1 MSSHPLTLL
10 DYLSLAPTRCALPG
24 SLRHFPGELYLPIST
39 VVQICRCLQFG
50 DSPSIVT
57 DIPHCLS
64 IITGNFVP
72 TVNVIEFANQKKSLV
87 ACIIFVSTGHK
98 SRQPFS
104 LVDRTIKLLKQ
115 NSSFAES
122 IRTSV
127 ADACWEFPED
137 TEVDTLIDRLVGIV
151 MKNVDSIRA
160 M

>member
-1 MSSHPLTLL
+1 
-10 DYLSLAPTRCALPG
+10 
-24 SLRHFPGELYLPIST
+24 
-39 VVQICRCLQFG
+39 
-50 DSPSIVT
+50 
-57 DIPHCLS
+57 
-64 IITGNFVP
+64 
-72 TVNVIEFANQKKSLV
+72 
-87 ACIIFVSTGHK
+87 VSTGHK

-127 ADACWEFPED
+127 ADACWEFPEE

-160 M
+160 L